1 MITRQCV
8 EIKRKICEYMCF
20 SKTMVLAL
28 YYEIPKT
35 LSELPDIRLCN
46 RSDRLLLQSVSGC
59 KASIF
64 VRKTLQVLPCEIKK
78 L

>member
-1 MITRQCV
+1 MEGPVIFGETDVCV
-8 EIKRKICEYMCF
+8 EF
-20 SKTMVLAL
+20 S
-28 YYEIPKT
+28 IPIN
-35 LSELPDIRLCN
+35 LSEWNAVRLCN